1 MRKLINIII
10 KSLIVTSVKS
20 GVTWPLVYIYSK
32 VIREVKSTQNKSNA
46 KQLTFLVLTPERFRG
61 DLEVLADTNKFR
73 ILSLPCNWQYKIL
86 RLSSSH

>member
-1 MRKLINIII
+1 MRKLINNII
-10 KSLIVTSVKS
+10 KALIITSVKS
-20 GVTWPLVYIYSK
+20 NATWPLVYIYSK